1 MDDDMY
7 LYDMFQELM
16 QQLDDGNDTGRMRV
30 LSKEPRHA
38 ADDPAAIKIKTEK
51 R

>member
-7 LYDMFQELM
+7 LYDMFQKLM
-16 QQLDDGNDTGRMRV
+16 QQLDDDNDTGRMRV
-30 LSKEPRHA
+30 LSKEPRYA